1 MPDVHCSRGP
11 LTGTTSAHARGGERG
26 PLLCRRPEGAVEC
39 QVKRMPLVS
48 APGHPHIA
56 ANVLEE
62 GVAPG
67 AKSAGG
73 RRRGTLGVTSGAGAG
88 ARPRSHL
95 LAAAG
100 LRTCASAQLARSCQ
114 ARTRRRPAASPGSRA
129 WSPVPGFW
137 SWQAQGWEQALPRTG
152 TGMDSPFPCPQD
164 FISPCHQTPCGT
176 DIPTP
181 LFAAE
186 CVTKGARGA
195 RAPRPVGSRHSGLRF
210 RFRAAAAGC
219 QARGPRGAARLPQ
232 RGGRREQSACARGW
246 AGPKAKETA

>member
-152 TGMDSPFPCPQD
+152 TGMARRFPAPRFHLPVPPNPLWHGHPHTALRCRVRDKGSEGRPR
-164 FISPCHQTPCGT
+164 SASGRVPALGAAVSVSCRCCGVSST
-176 DIPTP
+176 
-181 LFAAE
+181 
-186 CVTKGARGA
+186 
-195 RAPRPVGSRHSGLRF
+195 RAPGSGPSPPARRTPGTVRVRSGL
-210 RFRAAAAGC
+210 
-219 QARGPRGAARLPQ
+219 
-232 RGGRREQSACARGW
+232 GW
-246 AGPKAKETA
+246 T

>member
-1 MPDVHCSRGP
+1 MPSEKDAPG
-11 LTGTTSAHARGGERG
+11 L
-26 PLLCRRPEGAVEC
+26 
-39 QVKRMPLVS
+39 S

-152 TGMDSPFPCPQD
+152 TGIARRFPAPR
-164 FISPCHQTPCGT
+164 FHLPVPPKPLWHGHPS
-176 DIPTP
+176 P

-210 RFRAAAAGC
+210 RFRVAAAGC